1 MKVKKEKEKAS
12 DGKTIKREI
21 IDDGARP
28 SNPKQVENSNQK
40 QKPKRIQEGGNTQRT
55 DCWKWSK
62 TQNLVL
68 KIKSTTKTHT
78 RKALVMINEQ

>member
-55 DCWKWSK
+55 DC
-62 TQNLVL
+62 
-68 KIKSTTKTHT
+68 
-78 RKALVMINEQ
+78 